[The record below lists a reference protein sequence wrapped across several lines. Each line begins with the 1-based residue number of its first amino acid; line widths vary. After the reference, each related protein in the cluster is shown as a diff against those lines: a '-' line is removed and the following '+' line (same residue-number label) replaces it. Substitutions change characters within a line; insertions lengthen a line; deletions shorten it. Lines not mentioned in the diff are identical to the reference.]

1 MIEQKKSTTE
11 LDLDARLKQARQ
23 AAEKSAANTAPKGSR
38 RSGLALAMRL
48 GVEIVSALVIG
59 VGIGLLLDYWL
70 NTKPWFMLLFFV
82 LGAAAG
88 FMNVYRVAT
97 GIGHGVGYRREEK
110 NDNSDG
116 SAR

>member
-1 MIEQKKSTTE
+1 MTEQKKSASTQ
-11 LDLDARLKQARQ
+11 DIDARLKQARQ
-23 AAEKSAANTAPKGSR
+23 AAEKSAAKSGPKGPS

-70 NTKPWFMLLFFV
+70 GTKPWLMLLFFV

-88 FMNVYRVAT
+88 VMNVYRLAM
-97 GIGHGVGYRREEK
+97 GMQDLDDNERE
-110 NDNSDG
+110 
-116 SAR
+116 